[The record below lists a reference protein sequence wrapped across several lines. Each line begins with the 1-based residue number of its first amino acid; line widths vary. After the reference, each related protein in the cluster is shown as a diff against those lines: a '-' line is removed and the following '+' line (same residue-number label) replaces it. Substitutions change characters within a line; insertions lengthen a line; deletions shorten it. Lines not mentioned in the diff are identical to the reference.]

1 VLAKAFREPQPAGMK
16 MASQIFSF
24 IENAYDWYKDTV
36 ESSSTSIN
44 IGHYYNFL
52 IGNRSNPTF
61 GSCLNPT
68 ISEYLLFK
76 WVYSKISGG
85 TGFRM
90 SGPTSKW
97 YTPYSDF
104 YKEMFG
110 YSGNYNLNAQN
121 QFNFLYYGISFQV
134 TRIPSQ
140 PVSIKSL
147 NLYDTTETAIV
158 TDAALNL
165 SQEQLAARIRGI
177 DPDFKVPWPAV
188 VEAILILGIVC
199 LLAATLVVRFVF
211 SPQNQYGYSSAMAGQ
226 VDSET
231 SPDTVERLALDSL
244 PAMVLDQIISTEKIW
259 LSKLY
264 EAELATQS
272 VPAQTSNQLTL
283 VGNTV
288 DQLAAEIEEINLK
301 IDKTNAEILA
311 LGVSIINVPQVEL
324 LTAQITSYKGQV
336 EQILAVQASV
346 IETNKYLMQCAARSI
361 EVQEGEQ
368 GPRNAEVQEDE
379 PYEPR
384 NATLTPW

>member
-1 VLAKAFREPQPAGMK
+1 M
-16 MASQIFSF
+16 
-24 IENAYDWYKDTV
+24 
-36 ESSSTSIN
+36 
-44 IGHYYNFL
+44 
-52 IGNRSNPTF
+52 
-61 GSCLNPT
+61 
-68 ISEYLLFK
+68 
-76 WVYSKISGG
+76 
-85 TGFRM
+85 
-90 SGPTSKW
+90 
-97 YTPYSDF
+97 
-104 YKEMFG
+104 
-110 YSGNYNLNAQN
+110 
-121 QFNFLYYGISFQV
+121 
-134 TRIPSQ
+134 
-140 PVSIKSL
+140 
-147 NLYDTTETAIV
+147 
-158 TDAALNL
+158 
-165 SQEQLAARIRGI
+165 
-177 DPDFKVPWPAV
+177 
-188 VEAILILGIVC
+188 
-199 LLAATLVVRFVF
+199 
-211 SPQNQYGYSSAMAGQ
+211 
-226 VDSET
+226 
-231 SPDTVERLALDSL
+231 ERLALDSL